1 MEWATIIISIRI
13 IQSSTRIERG
23 FLFEYW
29 TWIEGIESIDKERA
43 NVEKQWIKELK
54 EATTK
59 PKFDA
64 YSKKGEKVIKKI
76 TNKFSPI
83 FFELDSER
91 EILVARNNEI
101 VDEFEK
107 KSKKNK

>member
-1 MEWATIIISIRI
+1 MVNIKGLDDELNAELNAIKDR
-13 IQSSTRIERG
+13 
-23 FLFEYW
+23 
-29 TWIEGIESIDKERA
+29 IESIDKERA